1 MNRNELNVRLP
12 QVVEAISK
20 SVSEAPKLQHLNR
33 VYLPSRDAIIEIIER
48 LRQLVFPGYFGKQ
61 GLTSANL
68 PFRVGELVIEVSDLL
83 YEQVRCC
90 LRYREQIPGAN
101 GDNAKCEACDAEA
114 ADIVAKF

>member
-1 MNRNELNVRLP
+1 MDRNELNARLP
-12 QVVEAISK
+12 QVVEAITR
-20 SVSEAPKLQHLNR
+20 SVVDSPRLQHLNR
-33 VYLPSRDAIIEIIER
+33 VYLPSRDVIVGVIER

-68 PFRVGELVIEVSDLL
+68 PFRIGELIIELSDML

-101 GDNAKCEACDAEA
+101 GDDERCEACDHEA
-114 ADIVAKF
+114 AEIVA